1 MVLRYGR
8 TGGTMEPSIRDVA
21 RRAGVSAATVSRI
34 LNGTAAVS
42 EKKVQAVREAVEY
55 YSYEPNQFARGLK
68 KQSSRMIGVYFP
80 AVGGSVFDSS
90 YNLELLKGIEKS
102 LRNRDYSMVLI
113 SENDDYWQRKKKT
126 PKYLEYL
133 RQKKI
138 DGLLLSG
145 LPNQARDDQV
155 FRQIVEEYPV
165 VYIGKRVHKNGLNV
179 YAQFE
184 QYSVKMI
191 RILYEQGHRKILFFI
206 SEMHRNHLEAIRR
219 QAHEQM
225 PELELCSVFSE
236 GFEKTG
242 TEARSVIETYV
253 RGQGCTAVSARGIF
267 EAQILLSACAQLQL
281 KVPEQ
286 VSVISAEHS
295 RNEGAVLYP
304 QISAMYVPV
313 QAMGAGAAE
322 LLLDYIEG
330 KEPAEHYIEYETKYM
345 ERDSIRRI

>member
-1 MVLRYGR
+1 
-8 TGGTMEPSIRDVA
+8 MEPSIRDVA

-42 EKKVQAVREAVEY
+42 EKKAQAVREAVEF

-68 KQSSRMIGVYFP
+68 KQSSHMIGVYFP
-80 AVGGSVFDSS
+80 AIGASMFEGS
-90 YNLELLKGIEKS
+90 YNLEILKGIEKS
-102 LRNRDYSMVLI
+102 LRYRDYSMVLI
-113 SENDDYWQRKKKT
+113 SETEEYWQRKKKT
-126 PKYLEYL
+126 PKYLEYI

-145 LPNQARDDQV
+145 LVNQARDDQV
-155 FRQIVEEYPV
+155 FHQIVEEYPV

-184 QYSVKMI
+184 RYNVKML

-219 QAHEQM
+219 QVCEEM
-225 PELELCSVFSE
+225 PEAELYSVFSE
-236 GFEKTG
+236 GLDNTG
-242 TEARSVIETYV
+242 AEALSIIQKYV
-253 RGQGCTAVSARGIF
+253 AGQGCTALCARGIY
-267 EAQILLSACAQLQL
+267 EAQILLNICAQLQL
-281 KVPEQ
+281 RVPEQ

-295 RNEGAVLYP
+295 KNEGAVLYP
-304 QISAMYVPV
+304 QISAMYVPA

-330 KEPAEHYIEYETKYM
+330 KEIAEYSIEYEPQYK

>member
-1 MVLRYGR
+1 
-8 TGGTMEPSIRDVA
+8 MEASIRDVA

-42 EKKVQAVREAVEY
+42 EKKTQAVREAVEF

-80 AVGGSVFDSS
+80 TAGTSMFEGS
-90 YNLELLKGIEKS
+90 YNLEMLKGIEKS
-102 LRNRDYSMVLI
+102 LRYRDYSMVLI
-113 SENDDYWQRKKKT
+113 SETEEYWRRKKKT
-126 PKYLEYL
+126 PKYLEYI
-133 RQKKI
+133 RQKRI
-138 DGLLLSG
+138 DGLLMSG
-145 LPNQARDDQV
+145 LVNQARDDPA

-165 VYIGKRVHKNGLNV
+165 VYIGKRVHKDGLNV

-184 QYSVKMI
+184 QYNVQLL

-206 SEMHRNHLEAIRR
+206 SEMHRNHQEAIER
-219 QAHEQM
+219 QVREEL
-225 PELELCSVFSE
+225 PELELYSVSFQ
-236 GFEKTG
+236 GFADAGRELLSLIEK
-242 TEARSVIETYV
+242 YV
-253 RGQGCTAVSARGIF
+253 VAQGCTAVCARVIY
-267 EAQILLSACAQLQL
+267 EAQILLAACAQLQI

-286 VSVISAEHS
+286 VSVISVEHS

-304 QISAMYVPV
+304 RVSAMYVPA

-330 KEPAEHYIEYETKYM
+330 KEIAENSIEYEPEYI